1 MIVNYAP
8 ENDLNG
14 KFYVMDIFHNVLKML
29 ETFKSMNHSGCQVQS
44 GQEEGSSGS
53 GKASWGRWQQAR

>member
-8 ENDLNG
+8 ENDLND
-14 KFYVMDIFHNVLKML
+14 KFYVMDICHDVLKML

-44 GQEEGSSGS
+44 G
-53 GKASWGRWQQAR
+53 R